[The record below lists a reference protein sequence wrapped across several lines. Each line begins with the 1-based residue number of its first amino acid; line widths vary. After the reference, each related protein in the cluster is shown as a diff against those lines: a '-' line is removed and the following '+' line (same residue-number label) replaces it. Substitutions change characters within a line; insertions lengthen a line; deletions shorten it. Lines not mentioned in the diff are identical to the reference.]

1 MVLVWLLVSVG
12 VGVPVGAQSS
22 EGFPVPSE
30 PPLGVGGGLVA
41 GQVDGVLGGGEDGF
55 AEVEAEPGSPP
66 LDGPLDED
74 LGRLDESGMPGPV
87 SGQDGEP
94 GPVADVFGGGF
105 LEAPVE
111 VEAVE
116 GPAPEG
122 FGGLAMCAGRSVCG
136 SAQIL
141 PGPTG
146 LSCSVTASVIVF
158 SWNAVTGADN
168 YTAKLQLASG
178 VGGQTVRTTSG
189 TTAVYAGLS
198 SSTRYY
204 IGVHSNVGGVAQY
217 YSGVYCTTAVGPPV
231 CGAVSASGVQ
241 LYWRADSRV
250 HQWYVGRA
258 TVGNQYVDG
267 RALAGS
273 VLSTVFT
280 GLAANVDYTFFFWW
294 RASPT
299 GVWNQVH
306 PSTVC
311 TTAAPPAAPV
321 VSCTATA
328 STITASWESV
338 RGASRYRVSRGSGW
352 ASASGLSHV
361 FSNLAEST
369 AYSVRVQGW
378 NSAGWGQTGTASC
391 TTPASVLPAPTGL
404 ECEAS
409 PTQIRFSWD
418 AVVGADGY
426 SAKIQLAVPNSAQTQ
441 MRTTST
447 TVVFGGLAASTRY
460 WVSVLAVKGG
470 KAQHFAGVYCTTLA
484 DIAAPALSCTATS
497 NSVSASWPKVTGAT
511 KYRARIGGGAWTDDI
526 EPAPDAASVVRV
538 FAGLAAGTMH
548 TVTVQSGGEKGWGQA
563 ATVRCVTSAAGVD
576 CDQTTSDS
584 VVLQWAPI
592 DEAQYWYAAIWTGS
606 SWANYRTVY
615 EENTTEF
622 TGLAKGTAYEI
633 HLWWYGKDEKWHKV
647 NPASRCYTKHLD
659 TPVLA
664 GYTTGGNTLTI
675 QWQPVD
681 GAEIYLARVSPAGS
695 SGASGASGGGEWEI
709 VVSAG
714 NSHTFTDLKPGMQY
728 TVQLRAGT
736 IAKAKEAS
744 DNGVEYKPESGDA
757 TDDHTTSTV
766 ECKAHTTSTIDIE
779 WDDPN
784 GDYQWRIARTLIDQN
799 GNFQYLGTKTF
810 AKGTTGATLTG
821 LQPNTIHWITVWK
834 SADSGQRWQVLGHV
848 PHCQTAPADLEFS
861 QCPQTADTDGTVRWT
876 PNGAA
881 YYRIARDRKHTDP
894 EWIATNAT
902 SHTFT
907 GLAEETTYEVAVQAW
922 TPMGWTTSATCDIKT
937 LPKIPDGFISNDGI
951 YYFTEGTIKGVAY
964 AAKTAIDQY
973 IKTPTN
979 MWNSCQT
986 TIDEKKLAA
995 IMLMLPSHELN
1006 DGQHRSRAPSPMT
1019 LSRWDNLNWQ
1029 MQTHTYMENGEV
1041 KKKTRSL
1048 NERLF
1053 SHMDTAGYLRA
1064 HWSPGVGLWQLDPWD
1079 ITKQLNHAQR
1089 ADIREG
1095 GLRVASYLLGEHCKL
1110 SADDAGIK
1118 KAIKMWSACDTPS
1131 ENEKC
1136 YKTYI
1141 GDPDSIYQ
1149 SVNLNIRSVDTASQV
1164 EGGIQQRTC
1173 RWKSSQLTMPC
1184 FLYDLEAAEGYPS
1197 DYEYIISKSA
1207 DSSDSQQ
1214 VKEDE
1219 IDWTAS
1225 ATPVPMAFLSFTDT
1239 LTNTRFA
1246 VWPREWPRS
1255 NSYQYWPSDTVSS
1268 DKTIYRS
1275 VIQNDVVRCSP
1286 GRDVSPESK
1295 DPRIAAMDCA
1305 EELYKPFGEKIENR
1319 SFMNGNTIVEGWY
1332 DDSVPFR
1339 DGGTAEDRHKLQVEH
1354 CDTFRFFGQSV
1365 VFCDWVG
1372 V

>member
-1 MVLVWLLVSVG
+1 M
-12 VGVPVGAQSS
+12 
-22 EGFPVPSE
+22 
-30 PPLGVGGGLVA
+30 VA

-55 AEVEAEPGSPP
+55 TDVEAEPGSPP
-66 LDGPLDED
+66 LDGLLDEG
-74 LGRLDESGMPGPV
+74 LGRLDLSGAHGPV
-87 SGQDGEP
+87 SGQDGVS
-94 GPVADVFGGGF
+94 GPVAEVFGGGF
-105 LEAPVE
+105 LEAPVA

-158 SWNAVTGADN
+158 SWNAVSGADD

-198 SSTRYY
+198 SSTTYY

-217 YSGVYCTTAVGPPV
+217 YSGVYCTTAVGPPS
-231 CGAVSASGVQ
+231 CGAVSGSGAQ

-258 TVGNQYVDG
+258 TTGGQYVDG

-306 PSTVC
+306 PSAVC
-311 TTAAPPAAPV
+311 TTTAPPAAPV

-328 STITASWESV
+328 STITVNWEPA

-352 ASASGLSHV
+352 ATASGLSHV
-361 FSNLAEST
+361 FSNLADST
-369 AYSVRVQGW
+369 TYAVRVQGW
-378 NSAGWGQTGTASC
+378 NTAGWGQTGTATC

-418 AVVGADGY
+418 AVAGADGY
-426 SAKIQLAVPNSAQTQ
+426 SAKVQLAVPNSAQTQ
-441 MRTTST
+441 MRTTSI
-447 TVVFGGLAASTRY
+447 TVVFGGLDPATRY

-470 KAQHFAGVYCTTLA
+470 KAQHFTGVYCTTLA
-484 DIAAPALSCTATS
+484 DISAPVLSCTATS
-497 NSVSASWPKVTGAT
+497 NSVSVSWPTADDAT
-511 KYRARIGGGAWTDDI
+511 KYRARVNGGAWTDDI
-526 EPAPDAASVVRV
+526 MPASDAASVVRV
-538 FAGLAAGTMH
+538 FTGLAAGTLH
-548 TVTVQSGGEKGWGQA
+548 TVTVQSGGAKGWGQA
-563 ATVRCVTSAAGVD
+563 ATVRCATAAFGVD

-584 VVLQWAPI
+584 VVLQWEPI

-664 GYTTGGNTLTI
+664 GHTTGGNTLTI

-779 WDDPN
+779 WDDPH

-810 AKGTTGATLTG
+810 AEGTTEATLTG
-821 LQPNTIHWITVWK
+821 LQPNTIYWITVWK
-834 SADSGQRWQVLGHV
+834 SADSGQSWQVLGHV
-848 PHCQTAPADLEFS
+848 PHCQTAPADLEVN

-876 PNGAA
+876 DNGAS
-881 YYRIARDRKHTDP
+881 YYRIARDRKQADP
-894 EWIATNAT
+894 EWITTNGT
-902 SHTFT
+902 SYTFT
-907 GLAEETTYEVAVQAW
+907 GLAEETTYEIAVQAW
-922 TPMGWTTSATCDIKT
+922 TPMGWTTSATCDMKT
-937 LPKIPDGFISNDGI
+937 LPKIPDGLFTGTSN
-951 YYFTEGTIKGVAY
+951 YYFTKGTIKGILY
-964 AAKTAIDQY
+964 AAGQALDNRSSCAAGK
-973 IKTPTN
+973 PTIN
-979 MWNSCQT
+979 
-986 TIDEKKLAA
+986 KLIA
-995 IMLMLPSHELN
+995 IMLSIPVHELSA
-1006 DGQHRSRAPSPMT
+1006 GEYESTSPSPMSF
-1019 LSRWDNLNWQ
+1019 SRWDNLGQ
-1029 MQTHTYMENGEV
+1029 QEQKHNGVEE
-1041 KKKTRSL
+1041 SL
-1048 NERLF
+1048 NERLY
-1053 SHMDTAGYLRA
+1053 SHMEPAGYVRA
-1064 HWSPGVGLWQLDPWD
+1064 HWSPAVGLWQLDFLTSS
-1079 ITKQLNHAQR
+1079 IIAMNHAER
-1089 ADIREG
+1089 ADITMG
-1095 GLRVASYLLGEHCKL
+1095 GLETAEFLLTQYCLGLSKL
-1110 SADDAGIK
+1110 KAELNSKWNGCSRDKVNDRCYNTFTNSMYNSSRDRLNVKEVMLAGQTDGGVMERQCRWTTEKVIFLCYVLDPSLAQGWMDK
-1118 KAIKMWSACDTPS
+1118 K
-1131 ENEKC
+1131 
-1136 YKTYI
+1136 
-1141 GDPDSIYQ
+1141 DPDDEK
-1149 SVNLNIRSVDTASQV
+1149 RD
-1164 EGGIQQRTC
+1164 GRTP
-1173 RWKSSQLTMPC
+1173 LPAP
-1184 FLYDLEAAEGYPS
+1184 F
-1197 DYEYIISKSA
+1197 
-1207 DSSDSQQ
+1207 
-1214 VKEDE
+1214 V
-1219 IDWTAS
+1219 
-1225 ATPVPMAFLSFTDT
+1225 SFTDDI
-1239 LTNTRFA
+1239 TNTRYA
-1246 VWPREWPRS
+1246 VWPKQWPQS
-1255 NSYQYWPSDTVSS
+1255 SAFMIWPSLIVSTDTTV
-1268 DKTIYRS
+1268 YRA
-1275 VIQNDVVRCSP
+1275 VRQNERVRCSP
-1286 GRDVSPESK
+1286 GLDRPAK
-1295 DPRIAAMDCA
+1295 DSEDCA
-1305 EELYKPFGEKIENR
+1305 EGTFKPFGTRIEDHNF
-1319 SFMNGNTIVEGWY
+1319 SGDTKYVEGWY
-1332 DDSVPFR
+1332 DDTVPFR
-1339 DGGTAEDRHKLQVEH
+1339 DGGTDLDRHQIQVQACEQLNI
-1354 CDTFRFFGQSV
+1354 FGHV
-1365 VFCDWVG
+1365 YVFCTWADV
-1372 V
+1372 

>member
-1 MVLVWLLVSVG
+1 M
-12 VGVPVGAQSS
+12 
-22 EGFPVPSE
+22 
-30 PPLGVGGGLVA
+30 A

-55 AEVEAEPGSPP
+55 AEIEAEPGSPP

-74 LGRLDESGMPGPV
+74 LGRLDLSGAHGPV
-87 SGQDGEP
+87 SGQVGVA
-94 GPVADVFGGGF
+94 GPVAELFGGGF

-158 SWNAVTGADN
+158 SWNAVSGADD
-168 YTAKLQLASG
+168 YTAKLQLGSG
-178 VGGQTVRTTSG
+178 RGGQTVRTTSG
-189 TTAVYAGLS
+189 TSAVFSGLS

-231 CGAVSASGVQ
+231 CGAVSASGAQ
-241 LYWRADSRV
+241 LYWKADSRV

-267 RALAGS
+267 RLLTAS
-273 VLSTVFT
+273 TLSTIFT

-311 TTAAPPAAPV
+311 TTTAPPAAPV
-321 VSCTATA
+321 VSCTTTA
-328 STITASWESV
+328 STITASWEPVS
-338 RGASRYRVSRGSGW
+338 GATRYRVSRGSGW
-352 ASASGLSHV
+352 AAASGRSHV

-418 AVVGADGY
+418 AVAGADSY
-426 SAKIQLAVPNSAQTQ
+426 SAKVQLAVPNSAQTE

-447 TVVFGGLAASTRY
+447 TVVFGGLDPATRY

-484 DIAAPALSCTATS
+484 DIAAPALLCTATS
-497 NSVSASWPKVTGAT
+497 NSVSVTWPKVTGAT

-615 EENTTEF
+615 EGNSTEF

-659 TPVLA
+659 TPVLT
-664 GYTTGGNTLTI
+664 GHTTGGNTLTI

-695 SGASGASGGGEWEI
+695 SGGSGASGGGEWEI
-709 VVSAG
+709 VVSTG

-744 DNGVEYKPESGDA
+744 DNGVEYKPESGGA

-766 ECKAHTTSTIDIE
+766 ECKANTTSTIDIE

-834 SADSGQRWQVLGHV
+834 SADSGQSWQVLGHV
-848 PHCQTAPADLEFS
+848 PHCQTAPADLEVH

-876 PNGAA
+876 DNGAA
-881 YYRIARDRKHTDP
+881 YYRIARDRKQADP
-894 EWIATNAT
+894 EWITTNGT

-907 GLAEETTYEVAVQAW
+907 GLAEGTTYEIAVQAW
-922 TPMGWTTSATCDIKT
+922 TPMGWTTSATCDMKT
-937 LPKIPDGFISNDGI
+937 LPKIPDGLITGTSN
-951 YYFTEGTIKGVAY
+951 YYFTKGTIKGILY
-964 AAKTAIDQY
+964 AAGQALDNRSSCAAGK
-973 IKTPTN
+973 PTIN
-979 MWNSCQT
+979 
-986 TIDEKKLAA
+986 KLTA
-995 IMLMLPSHELN
+995 IMLSIPVHELSA
-1006 DGQHRSRAPSPMT
+1006 GEYESTSPSPMSF
-1019 LSRWDNLNWQ
+1019 SRWDNLGHQ
-1029 MQTHTYMENGEV
+1029 EQRHNGVE
-1041 KKKTRSL
+1041 KSL
-1048 NERLF
+1048 NQRLY
-1053 SHMDTAGYLRA
+1053 SHMEPAGYVRA
-1064 HWSPGVGLWQLDPWD
+1064 HWSPAVGLWQLDFLTSSIVSMNHAERVD
-1079 ITKQLNHAQR
+1079 ITK
-1089 ADIREG
+1089 G
-1095 GLRVASYLLGEHCKL
+1095 GLETAKFLLTQYCLGLSKL
-1110 SADDAGIK
+1110 KAELNFKWNGCSRENVNDRCYNTFINSMYNSSRDRLNVKELMSVGQTDGGVMERQCRWTTEEIIFLCYVLDPSLAQGWMDK
-1118 KAIKMWSACDTPS
+1118 K
-1131 ENEKC
+1131 
-1136 YKTYI
+1136 
-1141 GDPDSIYQ
+1141 DPD
-1149 SVNLNIRSVDTASQV
+1149 D
-1164 EGGIQQRTC
+1164 E
-1173 RWKSSQLTMPC
+1173 
-1184 FLYDLEAAEGYPS
+1184 
-1197 DYEYIISKSA
+1197 
-1207 DSSDSQQ
+1207 
-1214 VKEDE
+1214 KEDGR
-1219 IDWTAS
+1219 
-1225 ATPVPMAFLSFTDT
+1225 TPLPAPFVSFTDDI
-1239 LTNTRFA
+1239 TNTRYA
-1246 VWPREWPRS
+1246 VWPKQWPQS
-1255 NSYQYWPSDTVSS
+1255 SGFMTWPSLVVSTDTTV
-1268 DKTIYRS
+1268 YRA
-1275 VIQNDVVRCSP
+1275 VRQNERVRCSP
-1286 GRDVSPESK
+1286 GLDRPSK
-1295 DPRIAAMDCA
+1295 DSEDCA
-1305 EELYKPFGEKIENR
+1305 EGTFKPFGTRIEDHNF
-1319 SFMNGNTIVEGWY
+1319 SGDTKYVEGWY
-1332 DDSVPFR
+1332 DNAVPFR
-1339 DGGTAEDRHKLQVEH
+1339 DGGTDLDRHQIQVQTCEQLNI
-1354 CDTFRFFGQSV
+1354 FGHV
-1365 VFCDWVG
+1365 YVFCTWADV
-1372 V
+1372 